1 MSEEKIHELVLY
13 TNRKFRSKKEKRY
26 LTLDQIAVCIK
37 RGDTVKIYKHETRE
51 DVTKEYLKGIF
62 RYLDMNEE
70 DIHNTI
76 RKFSLE
82 ESVVLARAE
91 QEEKLSMRKALK

>member
-51 DVTKEYLKGIF
+51 DVTKEYLKGVF
-62 RYLDMNEE
+62 RYLVMSEE
-70 DIHNTI
+70 VIHETI
-76 RKFSLE
+76 RKFDLE
-82 ESVVLARAE
+82 ESVVTARAE
-91 QEEKLSMRKALK
+91 QEEKLTLRKALK